1 MAEHLEKLEQI
12 AQDICDEFD
21 VYAPPV
27 PLELMLQEPKEDM
40 WEELDI
46 NQLSGSFMKL
56 TERYSPRMSLAR
68 MLARHIVRSDW
79 GAEHGLQAL
88 VRDKDTLKIFARML
102 IMPREMVNGL
112 TSSMKNPKIMST
124 HFEAPESE
132 AEARLFDLV

>member
-1 MAEHLEKLEQI
+1 MSEHLEKLEQI
-12 AQDICDEFD
+12 AQSICDEFE
-21 VYAPPV
+21 VYAPPI
-27 PLELMLQEPKEDM
+27 PIELMLQDPKDDM
-40 WEELDI
+40 WEELDVA
-46 NQLSGSFMKL
+46 QLSGSFMKL

-79 GAEHGLQAL
+79 GAEQGLNAL
-88 VRDKDTLKIFARML
+88 VRDKDTLKTFARML

-112 TSSMKNPKIMST
+112 TSSMKNPKTMST